1 MEFVLSFGGRGKER
15 PDGGLY
21 PDNFRCLELPWHRT
35 CPLPFL
41 WRQRWWWWSGNI
53 LKTTKIMITTIMVI
67 MMVTHDFPQEGLGWW
82 SDQSRKD
89 LLTRLQS
96 PEQWSPWMSKEFLS
110 KQKNK
115 LSYWMFPKSYL
126 DKLMVVSSI
135 TFSTALF
142 VLSIV
147 IVRKIIWISI
157 PYNISLI
164 YEEYWPIFEI
174 LCKWYLK
181 YCANTIWNIVQIIF
195 GILCKYLAGST
206 SRDLFFLPQDS
217 KFSLP

>member
-1 MEFVLSFGGRGKER
+1 
-15 PDGGLY
+15 
-21 PDNFRCLELPWHRT
+21 
-35 CPLPFL
+35 
-41 WRQRWWWWSGNI
+41 
-53 LKTTKIMITTIMVI
+53 MVI
-67 MMVTHDFPQEGLGWW
+67 IMLTHDFPQEVLEWW

-115 LSYWMFPKSYL
+115 LSSWMFSKSYL

-135 TFSTALF
+135 TFATALF

-157 PYNISLI
+157 LYNISLI
-164 YEEYWPIFEI
+164 Y
-174 LCKWYLK
+174 
-181 YCANTIWNIVQIIF
+181 ANIWNIVQIIF

>member
-1 MEFVLSFGGRGKER
+1 MFPRKLGHNRGKSSLLWIALFFMDSVLSFGGRAKER

-41 WRQRWWWWSGNI
+41 WRRWWWWWSGNI
-53 LKTTKIMITTIMVI
+53 MKTTKIMITTIMVI
-67 MMVTHDFPQEGLGWW
+67 IMLTHDFPQEVLGWW

-96 PEQWSPWMSKEFLS
+96 PEQWSPWMSKEFLT

-115 LSYWMFPKSYL
+115 LSSWMFLSLGSWMFSKSYL

-174 LCKWYLK
+174 LCK
-181 YCANTIWNIVQIIF
+181 
-195 GILCKYLAGST
+195 
-206 SRDLFFLPQDS
+206 
-217 KFSLP
+217 